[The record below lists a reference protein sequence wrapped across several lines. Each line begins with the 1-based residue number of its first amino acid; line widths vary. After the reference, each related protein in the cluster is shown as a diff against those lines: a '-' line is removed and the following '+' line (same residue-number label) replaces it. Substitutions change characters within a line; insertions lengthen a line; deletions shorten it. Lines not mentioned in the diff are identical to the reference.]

1 MKSIRLA
8 LKIKQK
14 DVREAVGMNTGNF
27 SSWENGKY
35 NAKPEIVEKVRR
47 YLIKKAF
54 DAINEK
60 RLEINEI
67 ETIIKKLE
75 R

>member
-1 MKSIRLA
+1 MKQTRLA
-8 LKIKQK
+8 LGIKQK

-54 DAINEK
+54 DAIQEK

-67 ETIIKKLE
+67 ETILKKLE